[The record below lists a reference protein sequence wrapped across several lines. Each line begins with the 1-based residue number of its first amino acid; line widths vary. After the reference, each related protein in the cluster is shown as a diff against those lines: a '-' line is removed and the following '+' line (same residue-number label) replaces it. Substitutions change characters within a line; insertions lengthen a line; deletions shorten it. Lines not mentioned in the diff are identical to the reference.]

1 MSSTVKTASGS
12 VFSVSIATP
21 ATFDQAGYEAL
32 SYTEVANVISG
43 SKLGGTINSTT
54 FEPLSKKITQ
64 NILGN
69 KTIDPL
75 TLQLAY
81 TSADAGQVLLN
92 SMVTVGNASYKAC
105 VTVKFELPTGEVF
118 YNHGFCSEYA
128 PNVAGAND
136 IVDAAATLL
145 LNEEYLEV

>member
-21 ATFDQAGYEAL
+21 ATFDQSGYETL
-32 SYTEVANVISG
+32 TYTKVANVISG

-54 FEPLSKKITQ
+54 FEPLSAGITQ

-75 TLQLAY
+75 TLQLAFDGN
-81 TSADAGQVLLN
+81 DAGQTLLA
-92 SMVTVGNASYKAC
+92 SLVSSTNASYKEC
-105 VTVKFELPTGEVF
+105 VTVKFVRPDGTAM

-128 PNVAGAND
+128 PNVGSAND
-136 IVDAAATLL
+136 IVDAAATFL
-145 LNEEYLEV
+145 LNKEYTEV